1 MGIMIAPDQTFDR
14 LAARW
19 PVLARGVPLALL
31 LPPFIF
37 ALADP
42 SQALAA
48 MFLMAGFAV
57 WAIMGRPRPGWLI
70 LLTTLGYAVAAIFP
84 YRFSPLGYV
93 LGVVCFVLAGEGPL
107 NKQGKR

>member
-1 MGIMIAPDQTFDR
+1 MGSMIQPDQFFDR

-19 PVLARGVPLALL
+19 PLLVRGVPLALL
-31 LPPFIF
+31 LPPFVF

-57 WAIMGRPRPGWLI
+57 WAIMGQPRQGWLV
-70 LLTTLGYAVAAIFP
+70 LLTTLGYIVAAIFP
-84 YRFSPLGYV
+84 YRFSPLAYV

-107 NKQGKR
+107 NKQARR